1 MPDSTSILYD
11 HYKDTHSGL
20 LSAIKKRERTML
32 YVVLMLA
39 AFGFYAFSPTYSSEA
54 LSGFLLSQYGLNT
67 IINFNLLGSIIWFLL
82 LVFSLRYF
90 QVSVFIE
97 RQYEYLHVL
106 EDKINKKLGEE
117 VITREGKSYL
127 ADYPKFSDWV
137 WLMYTVLFPA
147 ILLLVAMCKVVYEW
161 IDTGLTFSWY
171 TTLNT
176 TFFIFLAVTILL
188 YLLKIHA
195 SSEQKDVE
203 ENVTE

>member
-1 MPDSTSILYD
+1 
-11 HYKDTHSGL
+11 
-20 LSAIKKRERTML
+20 ML
-32 YVVLMLA
+32 YVVLTLA

-54 LSGFLLSQYGLNT
+54 LSSFLSSQYGLNT

-106 EDKINKKLGEE
+106 EYKLNQKLGEE
-117 VITREGKSYL
+117 IITREGKSYL

-137 WLMYTVLFPA
+137 WLMYTVLFPTT
-147 ILLLVAMCKVVYEW
+147 LLLVALCKVVYEW
-161 IDTGLTFSWY
+161 MDTGFNFSGY

-176 TFFIFLAVTILL
+176 TFFVFLVVTILL

-195 SSEQKDVE
+195 SSEQKDAKE
-203 ENVTE
+203 KVTE